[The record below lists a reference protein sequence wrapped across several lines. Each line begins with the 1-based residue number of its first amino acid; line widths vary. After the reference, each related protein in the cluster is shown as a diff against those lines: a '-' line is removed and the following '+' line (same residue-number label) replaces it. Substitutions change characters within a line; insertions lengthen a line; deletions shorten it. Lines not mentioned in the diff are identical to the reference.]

1 MKMPVMLSALLL
13 MSTLTF
19 AAQKPQSGRL
29 PDRAQLEKMTARF
42 APTPIRVDISRL
54 SAGNRQALAKLIEAA
69 RILNDI
75 YMQQLWSGDRAL
87 YSRLQ
92 SERSP
97 LGRARLH
104 YFWINK
110 SPWDDLNDF
119 KAFIPGVPAR
129 KPLGANFYPE
139 DMTREQFES
148 WVKGLPE
155 KDQEEAR
162 GFFTVIR
169 REPGSKGKLAWVPY
183 SQEYRALLEQAAALL
198 RQAATLTDNDSL
210 RKFLMSRAAAFLSND
225 YYQSD
230 LDWMDLDSPL
240 DITIGPYETYTDE
253 LLGYKAAF
261 EAYVNLRDEKET
273 NKLAAFARHLQEIE
287 NNLPE
292 APQYRRPQLGAL
304 APIRVVDEILSSGDG
319 AHGVQTAAYNLPND
333 ERVVQQKGSKRV
345 MLKNIQEAKFQAALV
360 PISRRVLAP
369 AEQKDVSFDMFF
381 THTVAHELMH
391 GLGPQQIKVQGRDTS
406 PRKEL
411 KEIYSAIEEAKA
423 DVTGLFA
430 LQYMMDHSQQMGLSG
445 VLPSDEAAQHQ
456 LYTTFLASAFRSIRF
471 GLNEAHGKGTAVQ
484 LNYLLDKGGFVAN
497 RDGTFSVDM
506 AKIKDAV
513 RDLDNQFLTIEAE
526 GNYSGA
532 KQMLEHYG
540 VIRPEVQKALDRL
553 HDIPVDIE
561 PLFVTADELAPD
573 KSSHGLPGSN

>member
-1 MKMPVMLSALLL
+1 MKMPAVLSALIL
-13 MSTLTF
+13 MCATCL
-19 AAQKPQSGRL
+19 AAPAAKPSQV
-29 PDRAQLEKMTARF
+29 PDQAQLQKMIARL
-42 APTPIRVDISRL
+42 APTRIEVDISGL
-54 SAGNRQALAKLIEAA
+54 SQGNRQALGKLIAAA
-69 RILNDI
+69 RILNNI
-75 YMQQLWSGDRAL
+75 YMRQLWSGDQAL
-87 YSRLQ
+87 YARLQ
-92 SERSP
+92 KERTP

-110 SPWDDLNDF
+110 SPWDDLNEF
-119 KAFIPGVPAR
+119 KAFIPGVPER

-148 WVKGLPE
+148 WVKTLPE
-155 KDQEEAR
+155 KDQEQAK

-169 REPGSKGKLAWVPY
+169 WQGKGKLGWIPY
-183 SQEYRALLEQAAALL
+183 SQQYRPELEHAAVLL
-198 RQAATLTDNDSL
+198 RQAAALTDNASL
-210 RKFLMSRAAAFLSND
+210 RKFLMSRGDAFLSND

-240 DITIGPYETYTDE
+240 DITIGPYETYSDE
-253 LLGYKAAF
+253 LFGYKAAF
-261 EAYVNLRDEKET
+261 EAYVNLRDENET
-273 NKLAAFARHLQEIE
+273 RKLAAFAQHLQEIE

-292 APQYRRPQLGAL
+292 APQYRRPQLGGL
-304 APIRVVDEILSSGDG
+304 APIRVVDEILSAGDG

-345 MLKNIQEAKFQAALV
+345 MLKNIQEAKFQTVLA
-360 PISRRVLAP
+360 PISKRVLAP
-369 AEQKDVSFDMFF
+369 AEQKDISFEMFF

-391 GLGPQQIKVQGRDTS
+391 GLGPQQIKAQGRDTS
-406 PRKEL
+406 PRQEL
-411 KEIYSAIEEAKA
+411 KELYAALEEAKA

-430 LQYMMDHSQQMGLSG
+430 LQYMMDHSQQMGLGS
-445 VLPSDEAAQHQ
+445 VLPSDAAAQRQ

-471 GLNEAHGKGTAVQ
+471 GLNEAHGRGTAVQ

-497 RDGTFSVDM
+497 HDGSFSVDM

-513 RDLDNQFLTIEAE
+513 RDLDHEFLTLEAE
-526 GNYSGA
+526 GNYAGA
-532 KQMLEHYG
+532 RQMLEHYG

-561 PLFVTADELAPD
+561 PLFVTADELAPE
-573 KSSHGLPGSN
+573 KK